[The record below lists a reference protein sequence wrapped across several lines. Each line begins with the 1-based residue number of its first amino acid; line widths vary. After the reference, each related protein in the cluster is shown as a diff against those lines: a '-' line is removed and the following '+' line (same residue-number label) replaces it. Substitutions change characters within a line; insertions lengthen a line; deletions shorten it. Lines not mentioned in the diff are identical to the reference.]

1 MKQKGGKREF
11 TLFKHLR
18 RNSRQNGI
26 KSIYFRI
33 VYFLQTPNDYVSD
46 ILI

>member
-18 RNSRQNGI
+18 RNSSQKGV

-33 VYFLQTPNDYVSD
+33 VYFSQIPNDYVSD